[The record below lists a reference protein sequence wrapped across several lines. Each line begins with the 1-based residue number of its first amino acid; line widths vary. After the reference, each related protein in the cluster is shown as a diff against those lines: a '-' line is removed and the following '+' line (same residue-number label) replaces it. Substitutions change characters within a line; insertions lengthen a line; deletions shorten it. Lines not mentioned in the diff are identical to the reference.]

1 MTQRVRLDLN
11 SPTFQADFVRLEASE
26 LKQAVKTLRKL
37 LELTWDQVYR
47 DSGLNWEEI
56 KSDKGTYT
64 IRISQSC
71 RAIVMRQGDLIRF
84 LALQAHHDGA
94 YGKK

>member
-11 SPTFQADFVRLEASE
+11 SPVFQADFVRLEASE
-26 LKQAVKTLRKL
+26 LKQVVKTLRKL

-47 DSGLNWEEI
+47 DPGLKWEEV
-56 KSDKGTYT
+56 KFDKGTFT
-64 IRISQSC
+64 LRISQRC
-71 RAIVMRQGDLIRF
+71 RAVVLREGDLLRF
-84 LALQAHHDGA
+84 LALHPDHDGA